1 MGAVAKRRKLTNPL
15 ALTVMVL
22 LAERSMHPY
31 EIAQTLRRRG
41 KEHSVKIN
49 FGSLYTVVQNLE
61 KHGYVEV
68 AGVQRQG
75 NRPERTLYG
84 LTEAGRVEMVDWL
97 SDLLAAPAAEY
108 PVFETALSLLPVL
121 PPEDVAELL
130 ETREAALELQSA
142 ALRGVLG
149 QLTGKL
155 PRVFVVETEY
165 QLHMI
170 DAQLEWI
177 KNSAPSSPT
186 PRSAVSRSGSPST
199 RPAKCRRTGRT
210 WTNRRSSSTRSGRR
224 SATRT
229 ARAQEHYR
237 RRSTGDEER
246 PWQGAVGAAPARVSN
261 PGPATP

>member
-1 MGAVAKRRKLTNPL
+1 MAKRRKLGNPL

-84 LTEAGRVEMVDWL
+84 ITEAGQAEMLDWL
-97 SDLLAAPAAEY
+97 SDLLAVPVAEY
-108 PVFETALSLLPVL
+108 PVFETALSLLPAL
-121 PPEDVAELL
+121 PPQEVAGLM
-130 ETREAALELQSA
+130 ETRSSALAIQAAA
-142 ALRGVLG
+142 VRGVLG
-149 QLTGKL
+149 RLGEKL
-155 PRVFVVETEY
+155 PRVFIIETEY

-177 KNSAPSSPT
+177 RKFHT
-186 PRSAVSRSGSPST
+186 ELTDGTISGTEEWKSFHETGEIPQNWKDLDEQDIVLDPE
-199 RPAKCRRTGRT
+199 RPAPQADGHGPGTRR
-210 WTNRRSSSTRSGRR
+210 
-224 SATRT
+224 
-229 ARAQEHYR
+229 
-237 RRSTGDEER
+237 
-246 PWQGAVGAAPARVSN
+246 P
-261 PGPATP
+261 

>member
-1 MGAVAKRRKLTNPL
+1 MTSQFEARVVGAVAKRRKLSNPL

-84 LTEAGRVEMVDWL
+84 ITGAGRAEMVDWL
-97 SDLLAAPAAEY
+97 SDLLAVPAAEY
-108 PVFETALSLLPVL
+108 PVFETALALLPVL
-121 PPEDVAELL
+121 PPQEVAELV
-130 ETREAALELQSA
+130 ETRAAALSIQSA

-149 QLTGKL
+149 RLGEKL
-155 PRVFVVETEY
+155 PRIFVIETEY

-170 DAQLEWI
+170 DAQLEWTRHFRDELSDETI
-177 KNSAPSSPT
+177 
-186 PRSAVSRSGSPST
+186 SGIEEWKSFHETGAIP
-199 RPAKCRRTGRT
+199 PDWQELDEKEIVLDPERRGRT
-210 WTNRRSSSTRSGRR
+210 
-224 SATRT
+224 
-229 ARAQEHYR
+229 QDPE
-237 RRSTGDEER
+237 
-246 PWQGAVGAAPARVSN
+246 
-261 PGPATP
+261 

>member
-1 MGAVAKRRKLTNPL
+1 MAKRRKLGNPL

-84 LTEAGRVEMVDWL
+84 ITEAGRVEMLDWL
-97 SDLLAAPAAEY
+97 SDLLAVPAVEY

-121 PPEDVAELL
+121 PPEEVAELM
-130 ETREAALELQSA
+130 ETREAALEIQAA

-149 QLTGKL
+149 QLGDEL
-155 PRVFVVETEY
+155 PRLFVVETEY

-177 KNSAPSSPT
+177 KNFRQELTDAT
-186 PRSAVSRSGSPST
+186 ISGIEEWKSFHE
-199 RPAKCRRTGRT
+199 
-210 WTNRRSSSTRSGRR
+210 SGEVPQDW
-224 SATRT
+224 
-229 ARAQEHYR
+229 QEL
-237 RRSTGDEER
+237 DEQEIVLNSER
-246 PWQGAVGAAPARVSN
+246 KA
-261 PGPATP
+261 

>member
-1 MGAVAKRRKLTNPL
+1 MGSVAKRRKLSNPL

-149 QLTGKL
+149 RLTEKL

-177 KNSAPSSPT
+177 KKFRTELADAT
-186 PRSAVSRSGSPST
+186 ISGIEEWKSFHE
-199 RPAKCRRTGRT
+199 TGEVPQD
-210 WTNRRSSSTRSGRR
+210 WQDLDE
-224 SATRT
+224 
-229 ARAQEHYR
+229 QEIVL
-237 RRSTGDEER
+237 DPER
-246 PWQGAVGAAPARVSN
+246 K
-261 PGPATP
+261 T

>member
-1 MGAVAKRRKLTNPL
+1 MAGRRKLSNPL

-84 LTEAGRVEMVDWL
+84 ITEAGRAEMLDWL
-97 SDLLAAPAAEY
+97 SDLLAVPAAEY

-121 PPEDVAELL
+121 PPEDVAELM
-130 ETREAALELQSA
+130 ETRQAALAVRAA

-149 QLTGKL
+149 QLGEKL

-177 KNSAPSSPT
+177 KNFHTELTECTIGGIDEWKSFHE
-186 PRSAVSRSGSPST
+186 
-199 RPAKCRRTGRT
+199 TGEVPQK
-210 WTNRRSSSTRSGRR
+210 WQDLDE
-224 SATRT
+224 
-229 ARAQEHYR
+229 QEIVL
-237 RRSTGDEER
+237 DPER
-246 PWQGAVGAAPARVSN
+246 KA
-261 PGPATP
+261 

>member
-1 MGAVAKRRKLTNPL
+1 MAERRKLSNPL

-84 LTEAGRVEMVDWL
+84 ITEAGRAEMVDWL
-97 SDLLAAPAAEY
+97 SDLLAVPAAEY

-121 PPEDVAELL
+121 PPDDVAELL
-130 ETREAALELQSA
+130 ETREAALAVRSA
-142 ALRGVLG
+142 AMRGILG

-177 KNSAPSSPT
+177 KKF
-186 PRSAVSRSGSPST
+186 RSELLDATISGIEEWKSFHE
-199 RPAKCRRTGRT
+199 TGEVPQD
-210 WTNRRSSSTRSGRR
+210 WQDLDE
-224 SATRT
+224 
-229 ARAQEHYR
+229 QEIVL
-237 RRSTGDEER
+237 DPER
-246 PWQGAVGAAPARVSN
+246 KA
-261 PGPATP
+261 